1 MSINVHRTLWKIANE
16 FEMAGGA
23 IINVL
28 RYCSLAAIERNPP
41 EIKQLDI
48 LLGIKKELRK
58 EGKTM

>member
-1 MSINVHRTLWKIANE
+1 MSDDVDLWKISNDH
-16 FEMAGGA
+16 EMAGGA

-28 RYCSLAAIERNPP
+28 RYCSLAAIERKPP
-41 EIKQLDI
+41 EIRQQDI